1 MVHKSRPRSSNL
13 FLMELILAIFF
24 FSAASAICLQFFVK
38 SHLLSREAGALNQA
52 VSICSSMAEFIQVS
66 DSSKEAMELLQ
77 AEYPEGSFT
86 ETELLLYYDKNF
98 MICNADESAYL
109 VRLQLEEREQM
120 LEALLQV
127 TESSPNTESKNLYEL
142 NVLHHLARR
151 TTYE

>member
-52 VSICSSMAEFIQVS
+52 VSICSSMAEFIQAS
-66 DSSKEAMELLQ
+66 NSSREAMELLQ
-77 AEYPEGSFT
+77 AEYPEGAFT
-86 ETELLLYYDKNF
+86 ETELLLYYDKKF
-98 MICNADESAYL
+98 MVCNENESAYL
-109 VRLQLEEREQM
+109 LRLQLEEKDQM
-120 LEALLQV
+120 LKALLQV

>member
-52 VSICSSMAEFIQVS
+52 VSICSSMAEFIQAS
-66 DSSKEAMELLQ
+66 NSSREAMELLQ

-86 ETELLLYYDKNF
+86 EAELLLYYDKKF
-98 MICNADESAYL
+98 MVCNENESAYL
-109 VRLQLEEREQM
+109 LRLQLEEKDQM

>member
-52 VSICSSMAEFIQVS
+52 VSICSSMAELIQVS
-66 DSSKEAMELLQ
+66 DSSRGAMELLQ

-86 ETELLLYYDKNF
+86 ETELLLYYDKKF
-98 MICNADESAYL
+98 MVCNENESAYL
-109 VRLQLEEREQM
+109 LRLQLEEKDQM

>member
-52 VSICSSMAEFIQVS
+52 VSICSSMAEFIQAS
-66 DSSKEAMELLQ
+66 NSSREAMELLQ

-86 ETELLLYYDKNF
+86 ETELLLYYDKKF
-98 MICNADESAYL
+98 MVCNENESAYL
-109 VRLQLEEREQM
+109 LRLQLEEKDQM

-151 TTYE
+151 TTHE